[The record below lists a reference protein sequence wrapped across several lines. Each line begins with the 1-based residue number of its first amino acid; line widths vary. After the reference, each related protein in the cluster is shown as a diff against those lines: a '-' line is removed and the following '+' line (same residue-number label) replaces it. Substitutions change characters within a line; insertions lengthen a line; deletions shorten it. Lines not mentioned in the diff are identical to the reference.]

1 MTEQRQEQSTPA
13 SKLTKLERLA
23 AQKAKLE
30 QKKESLKAEARRIAK
45 AEAQAA
51 RKVRAGQLVALGLAC
66 EALLKNGEL
75 TMPLASVKK
84 ALPRKIDQ
92 ERALEIIRATVAAK
106 EAQKEALQSEASSQ
120 PPQPQPPV

>member
-1 MTEQRQEQSTPA
+1 MTEQRQEQSTQA
-13 SKLTKLERLA
+13 SKLTKLERL
-23 AQKAKLE
+23 QKQKERLE

-51 RKVRAGQLVALGLAC
+51 RKTRAGQLVALGLAC
-66 EALLKNGEL
+66 EAMLKSGEL

-106 EAQKEALQSEASSQ
+106 EAQKEALRSEANSQ
-120 PPQPQPPV
+120 PPQSQPPV

>member
-1 MTEQRQEQSTPA
+1 MTENNQAQSVQT
-13 SKLTKLERLA
+13 SKPTKLERLA

-51 RKVRAGQLVALGLAC
+51 RKTRAGQLVALGLAC
-66 EALLKNGEL
+66 EAMIKNGEL

-84 ALPRKIDQ
+84 VLPRAIDQ
-92 ERALEIIRATVAAK
+92 QRALEIIRASA
-106 EAQKEALQSEASSQ
+106 AQKEVRPKSD
-120 PPQPQPPV
+120 QPQA

>member
-1 MTEQRQEQSTPA
+1 MTEQRQEQSTQA
-13 SKLTKLERLA
+13 SKLTKLERL
-23 AQKAKLE
+23 QKQKERLE

-51 RKVRAGQLVALGLAC
+51 RKTRAGQLVALGLAC

-84 ALPRKIDQ
+84 VLPRAIDQ
-92 ERALEIIRATVAAK
+92 QRALELIRASA
-106 EAQKEALQSEASSQ
+106 AQKEVRQKSD
-120 PPQPQPPV
+120 QPQTE

>member
-30 QKKESLKAEARRIAK
+30 QKKEQLKAEARRIAK
-45 AEAQAA
+45 AESQAA
-51 RKVRAGQLVALGLAC
+51 RKTRAGQLVALGLAC
-66 EALLKNGEL
+66 EAMLKSGEL

-84 ALPRKIDQ
+84 ALPRAIDQ
-92 ERALEIIRATVAAK
+92 QRALEIIRASA
-106 EAQKEALQSEASSQ
+106 AQKEVRPKSD
-120 PPQPQPPV
+120 QPQA